1 MDKHSS
7 WAAPKHNRTYYGLT
21 IMSFG
26 FGLIFGILAGYL
38 LDAARFQT
46 LYQYLAGYFQ
56 TNFPQSSSQ
65 AIYQALIQAN
75 GLDLAKL
82 LFLGFCLIGAPL
94 IILQLFIKGF
104 SLGFTLSLFLKG
116 LAAQQAIAGFTML
129 LLAQIVPALLIIASG
144 AYALQSSWTLLMG
157 QSLTNRGYWLRY
169 LLYCVL
175 FLLAAIAA
183 SCLEGFLLHSVFA
196 DFLSHLFVP
205 NK

>member
-7 WAAPKHNRTYYGLT
+7 WAAPQHHRAYYGLV
-21 IMSFG
+21 IISFG
-26 FGLIFGILAGYL
+26 LGSIFGVLAGYL

-56 TNFPQSSSQ
+56 TTFPESSAQ
-65 AIYQALIQAN
+65 LIYQSLIQAN
-75 GLDLAKL
+75 SLDLAKL

-116 LAAQQAIAGFTML
+116 LAAQQAIAAFTML
-129 LLAQIVPALLIIASG
+129 LLAQIVPVLLIIAAG
-144 AYALQSSWTLLMG
+144 ACALQSSWTLFLG

-175 FLLAAIAA
+175 LLLAAAAA

-196 DFLSHLFVP
+196 DFLSHLFGP